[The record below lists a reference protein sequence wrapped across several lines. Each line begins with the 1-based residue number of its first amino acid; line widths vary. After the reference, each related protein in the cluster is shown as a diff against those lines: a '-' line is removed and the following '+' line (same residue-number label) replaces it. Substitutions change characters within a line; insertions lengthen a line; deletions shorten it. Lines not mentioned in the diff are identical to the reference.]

1 MRNELKIVLTNF
13 LYKLLKEI
21 LKIAFTFENELRR
34 VVSEVRK
41 LLLRFSLVA

>member
-1 MRNELKIVLTNF
+1 MRNELKIVDKFSLQT
-13 LYKLLKEI
+13 LKEI
-21 LKIAFTFENELRR
+21 LKIAFTFENVLRR